1 MKERA
6 APRIEGLVRTHKAG
20 GRCVYSE
27 SAKRALVQACLQP
40 GVSVA
45 ASALA
50 NGINANLLRKWIR
63 QHQRKPS
70 ASKSGM
76 AKRDESMLR
85 ALLPIELSEPG
96 AGSLPGVPSLSKFN
110 IEPRSARASG
120 EIEIEYASA
129 RLLVRGPVSVEQLS
143 VVLSCLRRST

>member
-6 APRIEGLVRTHKAG
+6 APRIEGLVKSHKAG
-20 GRCVYSE
+20 GRSVYSE

-50 NGINANLLRKWIR
+50 NGISANLLRKWVR
-63 QHQRKPS
+63 QHQRKQS
-70 ASKSGM
+70 ASKASA

-85 ALLPIELSEPG
+85 ALLPIELSEPV
-96 AGSLPGVPSLSKFN
+96 AVPLPVASTLAKSSC
-110 IEPRSARASG
+110 EARSARLAG
-120 EIEIEYASA
+120 EIEIEYAAA
-129 RLLVRGPVSVEQLS
+129 RLIVRGPVSVEQLS
-143 VVLSCLRRST
+143 VVLTCLRRSA